1 MRLRLGEM
9 RKARRLSQRQLAE
22 LLGESR
28 RNVED
33 WERGASLPSLEK
45 AVKLA
50 GFFGCQVEGLI
61 ERDER

>member
-50 GFFGCQVEGLI
+50 GFFGCPIEGLI

>member
-9 RKARRLSQRQLAE
+9 RKARWLSQRQLAE
-22 LLGESR
+22 LLEESR

-50 GFFGCQVEGLI
+50 DFFGCPIEGLI